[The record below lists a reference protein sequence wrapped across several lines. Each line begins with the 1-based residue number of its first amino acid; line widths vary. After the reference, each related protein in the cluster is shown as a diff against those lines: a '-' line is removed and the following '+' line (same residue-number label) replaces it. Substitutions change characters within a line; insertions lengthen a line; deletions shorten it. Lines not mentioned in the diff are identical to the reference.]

1 MRRSSEI
8 GVKRLHSAMS
18 NLFDEVDHIK
28 WIRCR
33 FQAGDSCGSSG
44 RQFIYINYWEDK
56 LYTYIRILSSPTRLK
71 DSKAILNIIYA
82 MAILLAELDLNG

>member
-1 MRRSSEI
+1 MKRSSEI

-56 LYTYIRILSSPTRLK
+56 LYTSESSRPQPDLRILKPF
-71 DSKAILNIIYA
+71 
-82 MAILLAELDLNG
+82 